1 METLISRLYY
11 LDLKSSA
18 QEVNLVA
25 CNNVWHQR
33 LAHINHGTI
42 KHMASEQLVTGADIS
57 DVGVGMCTLC
67 IKGKLI

>member
-11 LDLKSSA
+11 LDLESSDN
-18 QEVNLVA
+18 EVNLVA
-25 CNNVWHQR
+25 RNNVWHQR
-33 LAHINHGTI
+33 LAHINQATT
-42 KHMASEQLVTGADIS
+42 KCMASEQLVTGADIS